1 MKYASTALNK
11 GNLSYTTFDRPLVL
25 LSASSLSSCYS
36 NVKQVFHND
45 NKTFSKSKQ
54 NVLELL

>member
-11 GNLSYTTFDRPLVL
+11 GKLSYTTFDRPLVL

-36 NVKQVFHND
+36 NVKQAFHND
-45 NKTFSKSKQ
+45 NKMFSKSK
-54 NVLELL
+54 